1 VARLIFAPRLNA
13 EEANPAVRYIFCAER
28 QHKRMPLPSG
38 LGYFVVFAVKSKF
51 NLLKIIGLL
60 YFYVLSL
67 LIGKFLKIL

>member
-1 VARLIFAPRLNA
+1 
-13 EEANPAVRYIFCAER
+13 
-28 QHKRMPLPSG
+28 MPII
-38 LGYFVVFAVKSKF
+38 LGFISDLF